1 MILDFDPQDSA
12 GKSEVARGVYQF
24 RVTRIEPRQFGTG
37 TRGFVAHF
45 DVFLPDRV
53 IKVYENMFYTPKA
66 LWKIEELCASTGAH
80 YRKGMDSEELVGQSG
95 RAFFGRK
102 KNEKYLSLMEFIA
115 RSRPENGDGP
125 PDAIEEPPPSVAD
138 EDVPF

>member
-1 MILDFDPQDSA
+1 MILDFDPQESA

-24 RVTRIEPRQFGTG
+24 RITRIEPREFGTG
-37 TRGFVAHF
+37 TKGFVAHM

-66 LWKIEELCASTGAH
+66 LWKIEELCKAIAIKFK
-80 YRKGMDSEELVGQSG
+80 KGMDSEDFIGKGG

-102 KNEKYLSLMEFIA
+102 KNEKYLSLMEF
-115 RSRPENGDGP
+115 
-125 PDAIEEPPPSVAD
+125 
-138 EDVPF
+138 